1 MTGEDGLRRL
11 EAQIAKD
18 LDQPRDPERS
28 WVRPRRTAGGEPID
42 DAVIVG
48 GGQGGL
54 LVGGITS
61 SLFAEGRDEHVA
73 SLRSF
78 AEQEF

>member
-18 LDQPRDPERS
+18 LDQLRHPEHS
-28 WVRPRRTAGGEPID
+28 WVRPRRTAGGDPIC
-42 DAVIVG
+42 DAVIAG
-48 GGQGGL
+48 GSQGGL
-54 LVGGITS
+54 LIGGINS
-61 SLFAEGRDEHVA
+61 WLFAEGRDEHVA

>member
-18 LDQPRDPERS
+18 LDQFRDPERS
-28 WVRPRRTAGGEPID
+28 WIRQRRPPGGEPIY
-42 DAVIVG
+42 DAVIAG

-61 SLFAEGRDEHVA
+61 TLFAEDRDEHVA

-78 AEQEF
+78 AEQEL